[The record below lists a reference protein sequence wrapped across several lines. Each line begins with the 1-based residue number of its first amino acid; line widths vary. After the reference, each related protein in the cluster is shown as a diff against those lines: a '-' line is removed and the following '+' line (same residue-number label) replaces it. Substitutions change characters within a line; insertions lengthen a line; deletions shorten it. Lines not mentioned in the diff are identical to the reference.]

1 MTKVLVIYFH
11 RLLLELT
18 LIRNAPSLE
27 MCPSEAGFCPVSLC
41 SLLAT
46 NYKSFVR
53 GADDVLSHDGLL
65 NPWGFEDNA

>member
-27 MCPSEAGFCPVSLC
+27 TCPSEAGFCPVSLC
-41 SLLAT
+41 SLLDT
-46 NYKSFVR
+46 CSFVR

>member
-46 NYKSFVR
+46 CSFVG
-53 GADDVLSHDGLL
+53 GADDVFSHDGLL
-65 NPWGFEDNA
+65 SPWGFEDNA